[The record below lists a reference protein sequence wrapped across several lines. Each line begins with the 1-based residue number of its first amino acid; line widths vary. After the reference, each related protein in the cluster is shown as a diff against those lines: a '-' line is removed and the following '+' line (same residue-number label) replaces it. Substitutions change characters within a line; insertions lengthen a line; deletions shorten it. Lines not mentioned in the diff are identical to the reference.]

1 MKIWKR
7 CAAVLLA
14 AALCAALAA
23 GCAEEAEG
31 VSLAVCVGAEPQS
44 LDPIY
49 AAAEGDQTIL
59 NHLYE
64 NLMRVTVDVSGGTA
78 VTNGMA
84 KSYSR
89 EDRHD
94 GTVAWTFKLR
104 GAKWSDGQA
113 VKAGDF
119 VYAWRRLA
127 DPLSGSPYAQ
137 MLSVV
142 AGYEE
147 VRSTGDTSLL
157 QVSAKNDTTLEVVL
171 TGNFDWFL
179 TEVCTSPATSPLRE
193 DVVTSLRDAAV
204 ERNQQAEAETG
215 QPGTEKWWSRPEK
228 LVTNGPY
235 QMSAY
240 TPGESLTMTDFARYY
255 GSHSGPRDLT
265 FRFAETAE
273 QAQALYEDK
282 SVDLVWPLT
291 DEEIAEQAEDET
303 KTPIYELGTTSVL
316 FNCAQEVFTDPL
328 VRRAMILAIDR
339 GALAQAAGVTA
350 RAAEGLISPGVPGE
364 GEEDF
369 RSAVTLLDNDPETY
383 ADRCAQARK
392 LLEDAGYDGGNLG
405 EMEYL
410 YVDTP
415 ENAAVAKALTEQWQ
429 TVLRARVTPVAVTEK
444 GLRTA
449 LLSGSYTLAG
459 MDLRPVGNDAECF
472 LMQWTSSSESNVVRY
487 ENSAYDTLAS
497 IIAGAADG
505 TARLG
510 CLHDAE
516 QLLLED
522 SVLSPLYTR
531 LTAWRLRETLTGACR
546 DARGWFSLAGVTA
559 RSV

>member
-84 KSYSR
+84 KSYRR

-157 QVSAKNDTTLEVVL
+157 QVSAKNDTT
-171 TGNFDWFL
+171 
-179 TEVCTSPATSPLRE
+179 
-193 DVVTSLRDAAV
+193 
-204 ERNQQAEAETG
+204 
-215 QPGTEKWWSRPEK
+215 
-228 LVTNGPY
+228 
-235 QMSAY
+235 
-240 TPGESLTMTDFARYY
+240 
-255 GSHSGPRDLT
+255 
-265 FRFAETAE
+265 
-273 QAQALYEDK
+273 
-282 SVDLVWPLT
+282 
-291 DEEIAEQAEDET
+291 
-303 KTPIYELGTTSVL
+303 
-316 FNCAQEVFTDPL
+316 
-328 VRRAMILAIDR
+328 
-339 GALAQAAGVTA
+339 
-350 RAAEGLISPGVPGE
+350 
-364 GEEDF
+364 
-369 RSAVTLLDNDPETY
+369 
-383 ADRCAQARK
+383 
-392 LLEDAGYDGGNLG
+392 
-405 EMEYL
+405 
-410 YVDTP
+410 
-415 ENAAVAKALTEQWQ
+415 
-429 TVLRARVTPVAVTEK
+429 
-444 GLRTA
+444 
-449 LLSGSYTLAG
+449 
-459 MDLRPVGNDAECF
+459 
-472 LMQWTSSSESNVVRY
+472 
-487 ENSAYDTLAS
+487 
-497 IIAGAADG
+497 
-505 TARLG
+505 
-510 CLHDAE
+510 
-516 QLLLED
+516 
-522 SVLSPLYTR
+522 
-531 LTAWRLRETLTGACR
+531 WR
-546 DARGWFSLAGVTA
+546 
-559 RSV
+559 